1 MWDYEL
7 TAADSLPSGS
17 AFTLFRFG
25 FENRCF
31 RRLRTADLLSRRSL
45 WRLFMMAI
53 KLLWGFKPNKRA
65 AFLNQPPPSPRARPI
80 KGLFIFFS
88 FRFNEKPFPQTL

>member
-53 KLLWGFKPNKRA
+53 KLLWCLKPSKRA
-65 AFLNQPPPSPRARPI
+65 ALLTEPPASPSARSI
-80 KGLFIFFS
+80 KGFLIFLS
-88 FRFNEKPFPQTL
+88 SRFDQKPFHEP